1 MPLIQPSSPSKLPR
15 RLQSWASSLLG
26 ICLGICTLVGDRGA
40 LSQDNPGD
48 VDPNTIRKWVQD
60 LGDRQFE
67 VRDQAT
73 SKLSSLSNKQ
83 LELLKEL
90 LASSTDP
97 EIIVRLSSVVAKLK
111 TERQREIVQVF
122 LRETDVEKDHGLKG
136 WSGFAK
142 VAGSN
147 RSSKRLFLQLY
158 DRYPMLVEEPLEDPK
173 KAGEFGLGVI
183 RGIQQQEMGRAEP
196 DKIDGLVV
204 LYCSCLASSSGEY
217 KSNLA
222 AMSLRVLLRAPYNQ
236 ALRDPQAKR
245 AIESMVEI
253 WSQNIEDSYEQTI
266 ALQIMLEANLTTAK
280 SLAVRMLEASAKS
293 GSKDQYEPRDLLKAF
308 QVMFRFG
315 KIDDIPLLEKWF
327 ENQDVCEELTGLN
340 LPGAAPPQFPP
351 DGQRPLATV
360 ELRDVALLACMQ
372 IADVDYRD
380 HFRSLRQSVLWG
392 YIPNSIAL
400 PTGSEAIREARMEA
414 WKKARP

>member
-1 MPLIQPSSPSKLPR
+1 MPLKQPKSQPKLR
-15 RLQSWASSLLG
+15 WRLQSWTMSLLG
-26 ICLGICTLVGDRGA
+26 ICFGICTLMGYQGSLA
-40 LSQDNPGD
+40 QENLGD
-48 VDPNTIRKWVQD
+48 VDPNTIRKWVQE

-73 SKLSSLSNKQ
+73 AKLSSLSNKQ

-173 KAGEFGLGVI
+173 KAAEFGLGII
-183 RGIQQQEMGRAEP
+183 RGIQQQEMGRSEP

-204 LYCSCLASSSGEY
+204 LYCSCLASSSEEY

-280 SLAVRMLEASAKS
+280 SLAVRMLETSAKP

-315 KIDDIPLLEKWF
+315 KIDDLPLLEK
-327 ENQDVCEELTGLN
+327 
-340 LPGAAPPQFPP
+340 
-351 DGQRPLATV
+351 
-360 ELRDVALLACMQ
+360 
-372 IADVDYRD
+372 
-380 HFRSLRQSVLWG
+380 
-392 YIPNSIAL
+392 
-400 PTGSEAIREARMEA
+400 
-414 WKKARP
+414 

>member
-1 MPLIQPSSPSKLPR
+1 
-15 RLQSWASSLLG
+15 
-26 ICLGICTLVGDRGA
+26 VGSQVVLA
-40 LSQDNPGD
+40 QDNLGD
-48 VDPNTIRKWVQD
+48 ADPNTIRKWVQD

-73 SKLSSLSNKQ
+73 AKLSSLSNKQ

-97 EIIVRLSSVVAKLK
+97 EIVVRLSSVVAKLK

-136 WSGFAK
+136 WSSFAK

-173 KAGEFGLGVI
+173 LAAEFGLGII
-183 RGIQQQEMGRAEP
+183 RSIQQQEMGRSEP
-196 DKIDGLVV
+196 DKIDGLVI
-204 LYCSCLASSSGEY
+204 LYCSCLASTSEEY
-217 KSNLA
+217 KANLA

-245 AIESMVEI
+245 AIENMVEI

-266 ALQIMLEANLTTAK
+266 ALQVMLESNLTTAK
-280 SLAVRMLEASAKS
+280 SLAVRMLETAAKTE
-293 GSKDQYEPRDLLKAF
+293 SKDKNDQYDPKDLLKAF

-315 KIDDIPLLEKWF
+315 KIEDIPLLEKWL
-327 ENQDVCEELTGLN
+327 ENQDVCEELTGIN
-340 LPGAAPPQFPP
+340 LPGALPPQFPP

-400 PTGSEAIREARMEA
+400 PSGSEAIREARLEA

>member
-1 MPLIQPSSPSKLPR
+1 
-15 RLQSWASSLLG
+15 
-26 ICLGICTLVGDRGA
+26 VGSQVVLA
-40 LSQDNPGD
+40 QDNLGD
-48 VDPNTIRKWVQD
+48 ADPNTIRKWVQD

-73 SKLSSLSNKQ
+73 AKLSSLSNKQ

-97 EIIVRLSSVVAKLK
+97 EIVVRLSSVVAKLK

-136 WSGFAK
+136 WSSFAK

-173 KAGEFGLGVI
+173 LAAEFGLGII
-183 RGIQQQEMGRAEP
+183 RSIQQQEMGRSEP
-196 DKIDGLVV
+196 DKIDGLVI
-204 LYCSCLASSSGEY
+204 LYCSCLASTSEEY
-217 KSNLA
+217 KANLA

-245 AIESMVEI
+245 AIENMVEI

-266 ALQIMLEANLTTAK
+266 ALQVMLESNLTTAK
-280 SLAVRMLEASAKS
+280 SLAVRMLETAAKTES
-293 GSKDQYEPRDLLKAF
+293 KEKKDQYDPKDLLKAF

-315 KIDDIPLLEKWF
+315 KIEDIPLLEKWL
-327 ENQDVCEELTGLN
+327 ENQDVCEELTGIN
-340 LPGAAPPQFPP
+340 LPGALPPQFPP

-400 PTGSEAIREARMEA
+400 PSGSEAIREARLEA

>member
-1 MPLIQPSSPSKLPR
+1 M
-15 RLQSWASSLLG
+15 RLQSWAIRLLG
-26 ICLGICTLVGDRGA
+26 ICFGICTLVGSQVVLA
-40 LSQDNPGD
+40 QDNLGD
-48 VDPNTIRKWVQD
+48 ADPNTIRKWVQD

-73 SKLSSLSNKQ
+73 AKLSSLSNKQ

-97 EIIVRLSSVVAKLK
+97 EIVVRLSSVVAKLK

-136 WSGFAK
+136 WSSFAK

-173 KAGEFGLGVI
+173 LAAEFGLGII
-183 RGIQQQEMGRAEP
+183 RSIQQQEMGRSEP
-196 DKIDGLVV
+196 DKIDGLVI
-204 LYCSCLASSSGEY
+204 LYCSCLASTSEEY
-217 KSNLA
+217 KANLA

-245 AIESMVEI
+245 AIENMVEI

-266 ALQIMLEANLTTAK
+266 ALQVMLESNLTTAK
-280 SLAVRMLEASAKS
+280 SLAVRMLETAAKTE
-293 GSKDQYEPRDLLKAF
+293 SKDKNDQYDPKDLLKAF

-315 KIDDIPLLEKWF
+315 KIEDIPLLEKWL
-327 ENQDVCEELTGLN
+327 ENQDVCEELTGIN
-340 LPGAAPPQFPP
+340 LPGALPPQFPP

-400 PTGSEAIREARMEA
+400 PSGSEAIREARLEA

>member
-1 MPLIQPSSPSKLPR
+1 
-15 RLQSWASSLLG
+15 
-26 ICLGICTLVGDRGA
+26 VGSQVVLA
-40 LSQDNPGD
+40 QDNLGD
-48 VDPNTIRKWVQD
+48 ADPNTIRKWVQD

-73 SKLSSLSNKQ
+73 AKLSSLSNKQ

-97 EIIVRLSSVVAKLK
+97 EIVVRLK

-136 WSGFAK
+136 WSSFAK

-173 KAGEFGLGVI
+173 LAAEFGLGII
-183 RGIQQQEMGRAEP
+183 RSIQQQEMGRSEP
-196 DKIDGLVV
+196 DKIDGLVI
-204 LYCSCLASSSGEY
+204 LYCSCLASTSEEY
-217 KSNLA
+217 KANLA

-245 AIESMVEI
+245 AIENMVEI

-266 ALQIMLEANLTTAK
+266 ALQVMLESNLTTAK
-280 SLAVRMLEASAKS
+280 SLAVRMLETAAKTE
-293 GSKDQYEPRDLLKAF
+293 SKDKNDQYDPKDLLKAF

-315 KIDDIPLLEKWF
+315 KIEDIPLLEKWL
-327 ENQDVCEELTGLN
+327 ENQDVCEELTGIN
-340 LPGAAPPQFPP
+340 LPGALPPQFPP

-400 PTGSEAIREARMEA
+400 PSGSEAIREARLEA

>member
-1 MPLIQPSSPSKLPR
+1 MGSQVVL
-15 RLQSWASSLLG
+15 A
-26 ICLGICTLVGDRGA
+26 
-40 LSQDNPGD
+40 QDNLGD
-48 VDPNTIRKWVQD
+48 ADPNTIRKWVQD

-73 SKLSSLSNKQ
+73 AKLSSLSNKQ

-97 EIIVRLSSVVAKLK
+97 EIVVRLSSVVAKLK

-136 WSGFAK
+136 WSSFAK

-173 KAGEFGLGVI
+173 LAAEFGLGII
-183 RGIQQQEMGRAEP
+183 RSIQQQEMGRSEP
-196 DKIDGLVV
+196 DKIDGLVI
-204 LYCSCLASSSGEY
+204 LYCSCLASTSEEY
-217 KSNLA
+217 KANLA

-245 AIESMVEI
+245 AIENMVEI

-266 ALQIMLEANLTTAK
+266 ALQVMLESNLTTAK
-280 SLAVRMLEASAKS
+280 SLAVRMLETAAKTE
-293 GSKDQYEPRDLLKAF
+293 SKDKNDQYDPKDLLKAF

-315 KIDDIPLLEKWF
+315 KIEDIPLLEKWL
-327 ENQDVCEELTGLN
+327 ENQDVCEELTGIN
-340 LPGAAPPQFPP
+340 LPGALPPQFPP

-400 PTGSEAIREARMEA
+400 PSGSEAIREARLEA